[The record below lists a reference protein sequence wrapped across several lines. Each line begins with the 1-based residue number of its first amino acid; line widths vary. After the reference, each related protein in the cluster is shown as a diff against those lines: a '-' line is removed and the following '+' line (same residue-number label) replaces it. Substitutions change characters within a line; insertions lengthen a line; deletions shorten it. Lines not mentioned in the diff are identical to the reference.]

1 MDKRVGFSM
10 EGIVA
15 AKTIT
20 LWEECIELLRSTG
33 RPRSATRIENM
44 RDSMVK
50 HMPLHN
56 FLVTS

>member
-1 MDKRVGFSM
+1 M